1 MYHEEHV
8 KKLPLIAAVFT
19 AFMAEAQLATKKALT
34 LEAAKQI
41 AAAAEAEAK
50 KNNWTMVIAIM
61 DDGGHLIYLE
71 RMDGTQIGSVEVAQ
85 EKAATAIKFKR
96 PTKSLEDN
104 VAGGRQVI
112 LKLPGA
118 TPIEGGLPIA
128 VGNEII
134 GAIGVSG
141 GTSPQDGQV
150 AAAGLAVASKMK

>member
-1 MYHEEHV
+1 MR
-8 KKLPLIAAVFT
+8 KLLFSTVLLT
-19 AFMAEAQLATKKALT
+19 SFMADAQLATKKALT

-50 KNNWTMVIAIM
+50 KNNWTMVISVV

-85 EKAATAIKFKR
+85 EKAATAVRFKR
-96 PTKSLEDN
+96 PTKALEDTI
-104 VAGGRQVI
+104 AGGRQAI

-118 TPIEGGLPIA
+118 TPIEGGLPIMA
-128 VGNEII
+128 GNEFI

-150 AAAGLAVASKMK
+150 AAAGIAVAAKLK

>member
-1 MYHEEHV
+1 MT
-8 KKLPLIAAVFT
+8 P
-19 AFMAEAQLATKKALT
+19 AQLATKKALT

-50 KNNWTMVIAIM
+50 KNNWTMVISIV

-85 EKAATAIKFKR
+85 EKAVTAVRFKR
-96 PTKSLEDN
+96 PTKALEDN

-118 TPIEGGLPIA
+118 TPIEGGLPIMI
-128 VGNEII
+128 GSEII

-141 GTSPQDGQV
+141 GTSPQDGEV
-150 AAAGLAVASKMK
+150 AAAGLAVVSKMK